1 MMGTTSTIG
10 YQPTNAYQ
18 GETSKVNT
26 PQQEPKSNQTQP
38 REAAVADSQSSKPA
52 DNSQRGGNVN
62 IVV

>member
-1 MMGTTSTIG
+1 MTSTSTIG

-18 GETSKVNT
+18 GEATKVNT

-38 REAAVADSQSSKPA
+38 KEAAAADTQSSRPT
-52 DNSQRGGNVN
+52 DNSERGGNVN